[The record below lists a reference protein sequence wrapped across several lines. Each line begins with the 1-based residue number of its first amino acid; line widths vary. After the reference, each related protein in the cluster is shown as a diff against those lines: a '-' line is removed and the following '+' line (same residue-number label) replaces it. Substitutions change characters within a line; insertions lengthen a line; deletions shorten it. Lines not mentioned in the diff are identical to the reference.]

1 MPKLQLVKSVHT
13 SNALPS
19 NPKQFGVWMVE
30 ARKGIRWMAWQE
42 EPTKDVVACEKS
54 RGGGKQ
60 PLIREYLNGETPP
73 QSYAV
78 TRPLNS

>member
-1 MPKLQLVKSVHT
+1 MPKLQLVKSVIHQ
-13 SNALPS
+13 ALLS

-60 PLIREYLNGETPP
+60 PLIRESLNGETPP
-73 QSYAV
+73 QLYAV